1 MKKII
6 IGILLVISLSS
17 YAMTDDEM
25 DKYVQNKNIA
35 LQVLGAGAYYED
47 NCQGLTAVGD
57 YYRNVVMLLHN
68 ITEQEL
74 RGDAM
79 FQSGYSM
86 ASYYGDCD
94 RIAREFQSLGME
106 DFLERN

>member
-6 IGILLVISLSS
+6 IGILLALSLSS
-17 YAMTDDEM
+17 FAMTDNEM
-25 DKYVQNKNIA
+25 NKYVQNKNIA

-47 NCQGLTAVGD
+47 NCKGLTAVGD
-57 YYRNVVMLLHN
+57 YYRNVVMILHG

>member
-6 IGILLVISLSS
+6 IGILLTLSLSS
-17 YAMTDDEM
+17 YAMTDNEM
-25 DKYVQNKNIA
+25 DRYVQNKNIA

-57 YYRNVVMLLHN
+57 YYRNIVMILHD
-68 ITEQEL
+68 ITELEL
-74 RGDAM
+74 KDNSW
-79 FQSGYSM
+79 FKSGYSM

-106 DFLERN
+106 DFLELN

>member
-6 IGILLVISLSS
+6 IGILLALSLSS
-17 YAMTDDEM
+17 YAMTDNEIDR
-25 DKYVQNKNIA
+25 YVQNKNIA
-35 LQVLGAGAYYED
+35 LQVLGASAYYED

-57 YYRNVVMLLHN
+57 YYRNIVMILHD
-68 ITEQEL
+68 ITELQL
-74 RGDAM
+74 KDNSW

-86 ASYYGDCD
+86 ASYYGDCN

-106 DFLERN
+106 DFLELN